1 MKKNIEIKNSSGK
14 NIKALIMT
22 LSNEHIDKIL
32 KLQDDIFNMLEDKSL
47 FAKTQKEEFEDMIN
61 KNGELIGIVTEENN
75 LIAFGA
81 MVKPELEE
89 FNLGYDLN
97 FEDEKLVKIAHM
109 ESTVVHPNYRGN
121 KLQKIICEN
130 LEKVAKDKN
139 CSIFCATVSPNNEF
153 SLNTLLSLNYKIA
166 IEKEKYGGLK
176 RYIVIKE

>member
-1 MKKNIEIKNSSGK
+1 MYKKIKIKDTYGNIVNAEMK
-14 NIKALIMT
+14 T
-22 LSNEHIDKIL
+22 LYLEDLNKVM
-32 KLQDDIFNMLEDKSL
+32 KLQDDIHDGIENKEI
-47 FAKTQKEEFEDMIN
+47 FAKTEEDEFVDMIN
-61 KNGELIGIVTEENN
+61 NCGEIIGVITENDE

-81 MVKPELEE
+81 MVIPGLEE

-97 FEDEKLVKIAHM
+97 FEEEKLMNIAHI

-121 KLQKIICEN
+121 KFQKILCEN
-130 LEKVAKDKN
+130 LEEVAREQN
-139 CSIFCATVSPNNEF
+139 YSIFCATVSPNNEF